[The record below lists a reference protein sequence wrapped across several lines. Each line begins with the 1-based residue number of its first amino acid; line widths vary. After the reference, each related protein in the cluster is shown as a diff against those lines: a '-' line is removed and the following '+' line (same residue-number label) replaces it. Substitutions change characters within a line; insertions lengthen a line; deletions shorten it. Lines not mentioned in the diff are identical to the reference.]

1 VSSPEGSFAE
11 RGWGFAER
19 GFCPPLISTMWCR
32 SISHRV
38 ICDCSTALK
47 MMSEEEKAAVPP
59 HYDPVT
65 GRVVETFNI
74 DRDHFWVESWTLM
87 EVRDLLLEMH
97 GPASNIKDPTSK
109 RYYACQYCAFRGQKQ
124 CLNLHRHHGLCKG
137 EGTRGLRL
145 KSYPTIPW
153 ADIVSSMRT
162 LSMCTTPD
170 EVLRMF
176 RDVKLRG
183 AKKSTE
189 GASVADNLAMSE
201 RTDKSGKRAAESE
214 AHSRL
219 PKKSAAA
226 SPAPK
231 KRLLR
236 QRPPAPKREV
246 SSESSSDSYTG
257 SFALPGTPNSDDD
270 FEGTEVDKIGTG
282 RSKRKKFEGS
292 LERAIAAKDL
302 QKRGE

>member
-1 VSSPEGSFAE
+1 VGVRRE
-11 RGWGFAER
+11 GWGFAER
-19 GFCPPLISTMWCR
+19 GCGVRREGVRGPPRGVGVRREGVLSSTEFDPVVCR

-38 ICDCSTALK
+38 ICDCSSALK
-47 MMSEEEKAAVPP
+47 MMFEEEKAAVPP

-74 DRDHFWVESWTLM
+74 DGDHFWVESWTLM

-109 RYYACQYCAFRGQKQ
+109 RYYSCQYYAFRGEK
-124 CLNLHRHHGLCKG
+124 H
-137 EGTRGLRL
+137 
-145 KSYPTIPW
+145 
-153 ADIVSSMRT
+153 IVSSMRT

-183 AKKSTE
+183 AKKSTV
-189 GASVADNLAMSE
+189 GASVADSLAMSE

-214 AHSRL
+214 AHSRP

-231 KRLLR
+231 KQLLR
-236 QRPPAPKREV
+236 QRLPAPKREV

-257 SFALPGTPNSDDD
+257 SFVPPGTPNSDDD
-270 FEGTEVDKIGTG
+270 FEGTEVDKVGAG

-292 LERAIAAKDL
+292 LERAIAVKDL
-302 QKRGE
+302 